1 MKQFHNSLILIFL
14 GVFIAPFSGC
24 GGFSSNQPVAV
35 SAGSQPLPFSEA
47 KPLVIPADSVIYVH
61 LKQPLTAADAEAGQD
76 FPAVL
81 AEPLRIDSQ
90 IVAPQGSEISGKV
103 VAARESGHLHKAG
116 YVRIRLSSIAIN
128 GKQLT
133 LATNSVI
140 AAGGEANNHS
150 FSFLAGAH
158 SFRDSASREAGFTP
172 AQRLA
177 FRLTQPLNV
186 TPN

>member
-1 MKQFHNSLILIFL
+1 MKQFLNSFFLVFL

-24 GGFSSNQPVAV
+24 GGFNNNQPVAA
-35 SAGSQPLPFSEA
+35 SAGSQQLPFSEA
-47 KPLVIPADSVIYVH
+47 KPLVVPADTTIYVH
-61 LKQPLTAADAEAGQD
+61 LKRPLNAADAEAGQD
-76 FPAVL
+76 FLAVL
-81 AEPLRIDSQ
+81 AEPLLIENQ
-90 IVAPQGSEISGKV
+90 VVAPRGSEISGKV
-103 VAARESGHLHKAG
+103 VAARESGHLHTAG

-128 GKQLT
+128 GKQLP

-140 AAGGEANNHS
+140 AAGGEAHSHS
-150 FSFLAGAH
+150 FSFLADSGNA
-158 SFRDSASREAGFTP
+158 FRDGGKEAGFTP